1 MYIFYSKLHS
11 ISTGVARN
19 DAAVTGQAGFLRL
32 TQAILRVA
40 LMWVRTQ
47 LKIGWGDLLSGLAM
61 SFISRDRSMEL
72 RRAEV
77 YFSGSGDTIAAYS
90 VRSGFDLLLQALDLK
105 PGDEVVFSALNV
117 KGMVKIVKDAGL
129 VPVPV
134 DLDLAHMGPS
144 AERLRAVITPR
155 SRVFVAAHLFGT
167 RLDLDPMFDQ
177 ARAKGLVTVEDC
189 AQAFNGRDYPGSTAA
204 DVNMFS
210 FGPIKTATALGGALI
225 RVRNQNLR
233 DRMREFQSHYPAQPE
248 AKHRKRILQFMG
260 LKLIT
265 ARPVLAAIYRFY
277 RAKGEDYEDKLADRV
292 RDVAPL
298 KTAKNMRFQPSAT
311 MLHLMNRRLAHF
323 DMGQVSTRQRKG
335 ERLSGLIGD
344 SVVQPAQANAHHDYW
359 VFPLLVSEPRKFI
372 ETLRG
377 EGFDAADLPR
387 SQHIA
392 APQDRPGLEP
402 KIAAGVMRD
411 LIVVP
416 CYEVMPDSELV
427 RQAAVIKRIAAQTPA
442 REG

>member
-1 MYIFYSKLHS
+1 
-11 ISTGVARN
+11 
-19 DAAVTGQAGFLRL
+19 
-32 TQAILRVA
+32 
-40 LMWVRTQ
+40 MWVRTQ

-61 SFISRDRSMEL
+61 SFILRDRSKEL

-177 ARAKGLVTVEDC
+177 ARAKGLVIVEDC

-225 RVRNQNLR
+225 RVRNQNLC

-298 KTAKNMRFQPSAT
+298 KTAKSMRFQPSAT